1 MEESNRKL
9 AILKAEKDVTKG
21 AFFPVLNVGNKHV
34 AGDKVRDKQKDMQD
48 MESTLK
54 ELLDQ
59 SSFRLLELK
68 HLHHERIEIL
78 KNLSNLQVNWR
89 NILISFF
96 QLSLFYESSCSSLRV
111 PCYFVQ

>member
-1 MEESNRKL
+1 MFTFGYFCIGELEKAIADLEESNRKL

-54 ELLDQ
+54 ELLVV
-59 SSFRLLELK
+59 L
-68 HLHHERIEIL
+68 
-78 KNLSNLQVNWR
+78 NC
-89 NILISFF
+89 SFF
-96 QLSLFYESSCSSLRV
+96 AFSQSNCS
-111 PCYFVQ
+111 